1 MSATTFLGGLA
12 RIGYTN
18 AMKTRL
24 LLACLLAAACSQPTT
39 AAKPV
44 VLAVDRPETQA
55 SATFSLTSRDFTQGG
70 EIPVKFSD
78 YGDGMSPS
86 LAWLGLPPGTKTLAV
101 MMEDPDASSAHPYVH
116 WLVWNLDP
124 AAGGLSRGSVTFG
137 ARMGRNG
144 RGYPSY
150 FGPHPPGKSAHHY
163 HFQAF
168 ALDSELTLKQG
179 ASREQLLAAMR
190 GHVLG
195 KTDLMGVFAHK

>member
-1 MSATTFLGGLA
+1 
-12 RIGYTN
+12 
-18 AMKTRL
+18 MKTRI
-24 LLACLLAAACSQPTT
+24 LLACLLAVACSQPTT

-55 SATFSLTSRDFTQGG
+55 SATFTLASRDFTHGG
-70 EIPVKFSD
+70 EIPVKYSD
-78 YGDGMSPS
+78 YGDGMSPPLS
-86 LAWLGLPPGTKTLAV
+86 WLGLPPGTKTLAI
-101 MMEDPDASSAHPYVH
+101 MMEDPDAASGRPYVH

-124 AAGGLSRGSVTFG
+124 AAGGLARGSVTFG

-150 FGPHPPGKSAHHY
+150 FGPHPSGKSAHHY

-168 ALDSELTLKQG
+168 ALDTELSLKQG
-179 ASREQLLAAMR
+179 ATRDQLLAAMK

-195 KTDLMGVFAHK
+195 KASLMGLFAQPKGR

>member
-1 MSATTFLGGLA
+1 
-12 RIGYTN
+12 
-18 AMKTRL
+18 MKTRF
-24 LLACLLAAACSQPTT
+24 LLACLLAVACSQPTT

-44 VLAVDRPETQA
+44 VLAVDRPETQTA
-55 SATFSLTSRDFTQGG
+55 ATFSLTSRDFAQGG
-70 EIPVKFSD
+70 EIPVKNSD

-86 LAWLGLPPGTKTLAV
+86 LSWLGLPPGTKTLAI
-101 MMEDPDASSAHPYVH
+101 MMEDPDATSGRPYVH

-124 AAGGLSRGSVTFG
+124 AAGGLAHGSVTFG

-150 FGPHPPGKSAHHY
+150 FGPHPSGKTPHHY

-168 ALDSELTLKQG
+168 ALDSELPLKQG

-190 GHVLG
+190 GHVLA
-195 KTDLMGVFAHK
+195 KTDLVGMFGKP

>member
-1 MSATTFLGGLA
+1 MRYAFLF
-12 RIGYTN
+12 
-18 AMKTRL
+18 
-24 LLACLLAAACSQPTT
+24 ACLLAIACSQQSD

-55 SATFSLTSRDFTQGG
+55 SATFTLTSRDFTQGG
-70 EIPVKFSD
+70 EIPIKNSD

-86 LAWLGLPPGTKTLAV
+86 FSWLGLPSGTKTLAI
-101 MMEDPDASSAHPYVH
+101 MMEDPDAASGRPYIH

-150 FGPHPPGKSAHHY
+150 FGPHPSGKTAHHY

-168 ALDSELTLKQG
+168 ALDAEVSLKQG
-179 ASREQLLAAMR
+179 ATREQLLAAMK

-195 KTDLMGVFAHK
+195 KTDLVGLFAQPKGR

>member
-1 MSATTFLGGLA
+1 
-12 RIGYTN
+12 
-18 AMKTRL
+18 MKTRI
-24 LLACLLAAACSQPTT
+24 LLACLLAVACSQPTT

-44 VLAVDRPETQA
+44 VLAVDRPETQ
-55 SATFSLTSRDFTQGG
+55 STATFTLTSRDFTQGG
-70 EIPVKFSD
+70 DLPLKFSD

-86 LAWLGLPPGTKTLAV
+86 LSWLGLPPGTKTLTI
-101 MMEDPDASSAHPYVH
+101 MMEDPDASSARPFIH

-168 ALDSELTLKQG
+168 ALDAELPLKQG

-190 GHVLG
+190 GHVLA
-195 KTDLMGVFAHK
+195 KTDLVGLFGKP